1 MAKDSKQDTIAE
13 IRKNLELKKLVLGTE
28 RTMKSL
34 RMGKLEKV
42 YMTENCPENVRED
55 LTHYGKISNAE
66 IVELSVPNDE
76 LGTMCKKP
84 FSISVVGL
92 LRV

>member
-34 RMGKLEKV
+34 RLGKLEKV

-55 LTHYGKISNAE
+55 LAHYGKISNAE